1 MWLMRRRTYKYT
13 PFEILRV
20 IRQSLPRCFYDH
32 SGYANADSFD
42 EIFMFVF
49 YLCAVLLLDAC
60 GFRFGLFFVGGWWLY
75 VATILW
81 GLCAVPKKRV
91 FGPKTAK
98 IMKIALFWPQNFEK
112 MADFC
117 GFAAIFG
124 VKKWRARPARRIYAI
139 ITRNFI

>member
-1 MWLMRRRTYKYT
+1 MRRRTYKYT

-20 IRQSLPRCFYDH
+20 IRRQSLPGCFYDRG
-32 SGYANADSFD
+32 GYANADSFD

-60 GFRFGLFFVGGWWLY
+60 GVSVRFVFFVGGCWWLY

-112 MADFC
+112 WRIS
-117 GFAAIFG
+117 AAL
-124 VKKWRARPARRIYAI
+124 RR
-139 ITRNFI
+139 FLG

>member
-1 MWLMRRRTYKYT
+1 MWLMRRRTYKYMS
-13 PFEILRV
+13 FEILRV

-32 SGYANADSFD
+32 GGYANAQIVLMKF
-42 EIFMFVF
+42 
-49 YLCAVLLLDAC
+49 LCLFFICVRFC
-60 GFRFGLFFVGGWWLY
+60 CWMPVGFRFGLFFVGGY

-81 GLCAVPKKRV
+81 GLCAVHKKRV

-117 GFAAIFG
+117 GFAAIFW
-124 VKKWRARPARRIYAI
+124 VKKWHAHPARRIYAI
-139 ITRNFI
+139 ITRNFV